1 MTNRRTLLL
10 IDDDPGHAR
19 VFLHGSLL
27 PMSGELK
34 AKPDA
39 AEVNRSAVT
48 EVQPCRPQ
56 PGSRAFSFDRYVNY
70 EEFDL
75 HNYDLT

>member
-1 MTNRRTLLL
+1 
-10 IDDDPGHAR
+10 
-19 VFLHGSLL
+19 
-27 PMSGELK
+27 MSGELK